1 MQTST
6 FLDAIAS
13 PGPYPCQWV
22 GQWVSGSVIKSFRFG
37 DSYRISELC
46 ELVFCVI
53 CVFCTAYTQM
63 AQSLT
68 TIKVQY
74 SVHSHTHL
82 GSTASKCFCDTD
94 SALTVNINIISE
106 LQIAS
111 LLLRSELFH
120 SIEMRFV
127 LMGVSGSGLSLPS
140 YFHKKMGVS
149 SGSELP

>member
-1 MQTST
+1 MCCS
-6 FLDAIAS
+6 
-13 PGPYPCQWV
+13 
-22 GQWVSGSVIKSFRFG
+22 
-37 DSYRISELC
+37 
-46 ELVFCVI
+46 
-53 CVFCTAYTQM
+53 AYTQM
-63 AQSLT
+63 NLT

-111 LLLRSELFH
+111 LLLRSEVFH

-127 LMGVSGSGLSLPS
+127 LMGVSGSGLSLS
-140 YFHKKMGVS
+140 TYFHKKMGVS
-149 SGSELP
+149 SGGGLPLSTYFHAFLFVFLPVVFHDVTNTKVRNMRKKAGKCAT